1 LFHANVELKL
11 FCEICN
17 FEDFLLLPNMKI
29 YHIDRDHR
37 QKLSG
42 WMLVLSDRIQRPEHS
57 LDSIG
62 AEVSEK
68 KISKSNCV

>member
-29 YHIDRDHR
+29 YHIDNGSH
-37 QKLSG
+37 LG

>member
-1 LFHANVELKL
+1 MLSDTILK
-11 FCEICN
+11 
-17 FEDFLLLPNMKI
+17 
-29 YHIDRDHR
+29 RDHQR
-37 QKLSG
+37 FILSNGSHLG
-42 WMLVLSDRIQRPEHS
+42 WMWVLSDTIQRTEPS